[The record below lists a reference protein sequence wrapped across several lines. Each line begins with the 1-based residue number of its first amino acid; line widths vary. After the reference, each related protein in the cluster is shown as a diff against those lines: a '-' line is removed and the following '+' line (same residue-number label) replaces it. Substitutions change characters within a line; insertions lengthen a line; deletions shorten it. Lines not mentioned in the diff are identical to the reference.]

1 MEPEIAIREP
11 VLYRWLDAES
21 GEELSILVQ
30 GPPAFLEELRADGF
44 RPVVGE
50 AKIEGRGKLEGTCR
64 CVVVANS

>member
-1 MEPEIAIREP
+1 METEIAMREP

-30 GPPAFLEELRADGF
+30 GPPEFLEELRADGF

-50 AKIEGRGKLEGTCR
+50 AKVAGRERFEGTCR
-64 CVVVANS
+64 CVVIGSP